1 MNINAILSS
10 DKNKALIWN
19 ILYEQQI
26 FNNIPNNRIES
37 IKILFEN
44 TIKEYTNKNN
54 NTFNDNTEV
63 NITNNNKILLKE
75 LCKNIINYKNSIQ
88 KQEQEQEHKM
98 TNLLQE
104 TKSDY
109 NNQKLNTFNNDLN
122 NHLTN
127 FKTMINNSKPPNEI
141 DFTEKNDEPV
151 DKLDMEELIKQMEK
165 ERNNVNNTIFNN
177 SNKIDSSYNI
187 QDKNTDFNT
196 DILNNNVLN
205 DEIIDIIPT
214 IINDENNS
222 NNNNNNNSNSIKI
235 TKIDDIESILNIEN
249 VNFVTD
255 NNLLNNNLL
264 NNNLSNNNLSN
275 NNLSNNNLSNNN
287 LSNDDLNEKLNL
299 IIKKL
304 DLLEDLIL
312 KNFKQ

>member
-88 KQEQEQEHKM
+88 KQEQEHKM

-196 DILNNNVLN
+196 DILNNNILN

-222 NNNNNNNSNSIKI
+222 NNNNNNSNSIKI

-255 NNLLNNNLL
+255 
-264 NNNLSNNNLSN
+264 NNLSN

>member
-1 MNINAILSS
+1 
-10 DKNKALIWN
+10 
-19 ILYEQQI
+19 
-26 FNNIPNNRIES
+26 
-37 IKILFEN
+37 
-44 TIKEYTNKNN
+44 
-54 NTFNDNTEV
+54 
-63 NITNNNKILLKE
+63 
-75 LCKNIINYKNSIQ
+75 
-88 KQEQEQEHKM
+88 M

-255 NNLLNNNLL
+255 NNLS

-287 LSNDDLNEKLNL
+287 LSNNNLSNNNLSNNNLSNNDLNEKLNL